1 MYFVSLFIGG
11 GSRKGDAYVFQS
23 KVQVVDAFVSK
34 ILSREPGVRS
44 QESGAGSQEPGAGS
58 QEPGAGSREP
68 GVRSREPGAGS
79 QESGAGS
86 NKKAALWRLFLF
98 LLYKFRISYRENKP
112 AKFLLILSGV
122 L

>member
-1 MYFVSLFIGG
+1 MYFNPKYKSSMHLFP
-11 GSRKGDAYVFQS
+11 KY
-23 KVQVVDAFVSK
+23 
-34 ILSREPGVRS
+34 L
-44 QESGAGSQEPGAGS
+44 AGSQESGAGS

-68 GVRSREPGAGS
+68 GVRSRESGAGSREPGAGSQEPGAGS

>member
-1 MYFVSLFIGG
+1 MYFNPKYKSSMHLFPKYLAG
-11 GSRKGDAYVFQS
+11 
-23 KVQVVDAFVSK
+23 
-34 ILSREPGVRS
+34 S

-68 GVRSREPGAGS
+68 GVRSRE
-79 QESGAGS
+79 SGVRS

-122 L
+122 LSP